1 MGAFIK
7 SIIDVFRNER
17 GEVVVED
24 SELSK
29 EELAI
34 IDGEEPEVKPDEKPD
49 PKPDE
54 GEPGETH
61 KPDKDNLISQD
72 DFDKRTK
79 EIRTKAEERLTL
91 FRRDP
96 EEFYKEFPDERP
108 KDPPAPLD
116 WDKLTVTGGQY
127 HDKTLKEVYDV
138 DPAAA
143 RALDASFTQAEREE
157 TERTEQEG
165 LDKANA
171 EIAEF
176 GAGIAQDLFGKT
188 DLTESERAKVD
199 TEVQTTLSWMKEH
212 NRGGGVMIDGY
223 YLMHRET
230 DQSVARGE
238 GAEALIKSVEKGVVR
253 RITSSVD
260 AGELSGYEADEAL
273 TMDQL
278 SEKIDGMTDA
288 AMMTYLAD
296 APDSL
301 KKKYPDLPWP

>member
-1 MGAFIK
+1 MGEFIK
-7 SIIDVFRNER
+7 SIIDVFKNEH

-34 IDGEEPEVKPDEKPD
+34 IDGEEAVKPDEEPD
-49 PKPDE
+49 PDPDK
-54 GEPGETH
+54 GETGETH
-61 KPDKDNLISQD
+61 KPDKDNLISQA
-72 DFDKRTK
+72 DFDKRTG

-108 KDPPAPLD
+108 KEPPAPLD
-116 WDKLTVTGGQY
+116 WDKLNVTGGQY
-127 HDKTLKEVYDV
+127 HGKTLKEVYDV
-138 DPAAA
+138 DPEAA

-199 TEVQTTLSWMKEH
+199 AEVQTTLSWMKEH
-212 NRGGGVMIDGY
+212 KRGGGVMIDGY

-230 DQSVARGE
+230 DQSLARGE
-238 GAEALIKSVEKGVVR
+238 GAEALIKSVETGVVR

-260 AGELSGYEADEAL
+260 AGELSGYESDMAMSA
-273 TMDQL
+273 DQL
-278 SEKIDGMTDA
+278 SDKIDGMTDA
-288 AMMTYLAD
+288 AMMSYLAD
-296 APDSL
+296 APDDM